1 MISKTH
7 ISYSSHCEHY
17 FKFLPKPLNKWR
29 RDFIIDVL
37 WLFLSIKSP
46 VNFLQLGRYGKY
58 GEQRYRQQFEG
69 SFDSFNFNAALIH
82 QYCGQRRAIAFDPS
96 YIPKSGRETEG
107 VGWFWSGCA
116 NKAKWGLEIGGIA
129 VLDLDNH
136 TALHLEAIQTL
147 PSESETLLEFY
158 ARIFNEKAKELKKLA
173 QIVVVDGYFSKQP
186 FVSELT
192 SCGLDVISRFRDD
205 VRLRYIIQVKKTG
218 KRGRTKTNGETV
230 DFANMDM
237 KHFRI
242 EKENEDIRI
251 YTALVHAVALNQL
264 VRIAYVQFLKDGKV
278 ASTKV
283 YFSTNIEMEAC
294 EVLEMYQMRFQI
306 EFIYRDAKQHTSLTT
321 CQARN
326 KEKLHSHFNFSLTAV
341 NIAKVVHWYSIPKEE
356 RKSFSMA
363 DIKTINHNTLLL
375 ERFITMFAIKAN
387 VLKNNQNVK
396 ELLFYGTIAA

>member
-1 MISKTH
+1 MIFKTQ
-7 ISYSSHCEHY
+7 ISYSSLCEHC
-17 FKFLPKPLNKWR
+17 FKFLPQPINKWR

-37 WLFLSIKSP
+37 WLFLSINAP
-46 VNFLQLGRYGKY
+46 INFLQLGRYGKY
-58 GEQRYRQQFEG
+58 CEQRYRQQFEG
-69 SFDSFNFNAALIH
+69 DFDFLNFNTALVRA
-82 QYCGQRRAIAFDPS
+82 YAGMRRVIGFDPC
-96 YIPKSGRETEG
+96 YIPKSGRKTEG
-107 VGWFWSGCA
+107 VGMFWSGCA

-147 PSESETLLEFY
+147 PLESETLLEFY
-158 ARIFNEKAKELKKLA
+158 ARIFYDKAKELKKLA
-173 QIVVVDGYFSKQP
+173 QVVVVDGYFSKEP
-186 FVSELT
+186 FVSQLT
-192 SCGLDVISRFRDD
+192 NCGLDVISRFRDD
-205 VRLRYIIQVKKTG
+205 VRLRYILQVQKTG
-218 KRGRTKTNGETV
+218 KRGRPKTNGETV

-251 YTALVHAVALNQL
+251 YSAIVHAVALNKI

-283 YFSTNIEMEAC
+283 YFSTNIEMEAT